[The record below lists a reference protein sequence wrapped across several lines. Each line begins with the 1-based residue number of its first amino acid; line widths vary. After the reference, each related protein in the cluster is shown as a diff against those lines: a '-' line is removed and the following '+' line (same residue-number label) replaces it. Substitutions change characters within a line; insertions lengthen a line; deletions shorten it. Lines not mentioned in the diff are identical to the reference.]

1 MNLDFNI
8 EGNSADFV
16 KNAERYCFA
25 IRAISSEAEQQS
37 KKVDSSFSLMTS
49 GIKNVVDKNDVLSVS
64 FKKVFDAIGGK
75 EAIKELV
82 SEIVRVRGE
91 FQQLEVTFGTLLGSK
106 EKANTLMS
114 QIMTIASE
122 SPFDVAE
129 LAAGAKQLLAY
140 GIQTEEVNATLTD
153 LGDIASGLGMP
164 LEQLTS
170 LYGKTMS
177 QSQLYAQDLEQ
188 FTATGVPMI
197 QGLADM
203 YGVTTEEVNNMVS
216 AGKVGF
222 PEVQRVI
229 ESLTSEGGKFYNSMK
244 EQSQTISGKIG
255 NLGDAWQQMLNK
267 VGQSQEGI
275 INGSLDVAEY
285 LIENYEQIGNIL
297 LTLIEIYGV
306 YRTACLA
313 NIVLTQTLATTQL
326 ELGLV
331 MASLQKSF
339 LELTASMNLNP
350 MVLATTAIVG
360 LGIALWNLADHTSAM
375 EKAQR
380 KFNESSIAQKQ
391 QLDDMKSAANGLIS
405 VIQSETSTQ
414 YDKEKAYEELQK
426 VMPEVF
432 ENMDIEKLKLMD
444 LLSLNKLVAAEMNRR
459 ERIGAKTS
467 AVLRQKELDSV
478 NTRLDNAVKQQATMP
493 TAQNAAIIQ
502 NLQEEKRV
510 AEESVRLANESVTKI
525 EKIQSVAAE
534 KEKLE
539 REKAKVHN
547 KGYWK
552 KQLENATS
560 TLDQIDNK
568 QLAILKSGNKKDI
581 AKLPQA
587 VVDQYGNA
595 NNLKKQAEGAL
606 DTYENSSNV
615 VPDNNSIREKEKQLD
630 ELLAT
635 QAADRQR
642 RAEDLNNKNCQA
654 EIDTMEEGSK
664 KILAQMMFNHEREL
678 QELDREKEEFLN
690 QKIRDAEDIF
700 NKKEE
705 LAMEKN
711 PKHVKG
717 TFDSSKIQLSEE
729 EKQGFSSREFDI
741 LKKQDKEI
749 QAHFDSEKHAMNE
762 YLKEYGSYQE
772 KRQAITELYNEKI
785 AKATT
790 EGEKKSLGEEMKKA
804 LSDVDEAANKKT
816 SAFGRLFSDM
826 KNSSVKDMR
835 AIADNAED
843 ALEYVKSGNFEI
855 DNDGKGLFGISKETF
870 DIINKSP
877 EKIEKISES
886 ITNLNEQADK
896 SDTAFNKMG
905 NGFKKL
911 FSSGSEP
918 KKLNEALSLIE
929 SGLNEAMQAGQFLSS
944 SLSSLG
950 DAFGSEALGGA
961 AEGINV
967 AMDAASSAM
976 SGAKAGA
983 MFGPWGAAAGAAIGL
998 VSSLGSSLA
1007 KLHDAKHEKNI
1018 QKIQDQI
1025 EVLEKSYGNLGESLE
1040 KAYSADASK
1049 LIDQQNTLLA
1059 QQKVLI
1065 QNQIA
1070 EEKSKKKAD
1079 KGRIEEW
1086 QNQIEEI
1093 DKQIAG
1099 NKEKQIDAIMGS
1111 DVKSAID
1118 DFAQAYADAWAAGD
1132 DRAKSSKELVKQM
1145 IKQMVMEAIKA
1156 TTSQPMEA
1164 LRQKLAGFFSDGVI
1178 SAWEREQ
1185 IEKGAADLTKQLDEQ
1200 FGWADEYLQGDKE
1213 GASSQDSTRGGFE
1226 SMSQETGSE
1235 LNGRFTALQISNEE
1249 IKNSM
1254 LLALG
1259 NMSALCT
1266 TTSDGNIL
1274 LSEMRNLALMSN
1286 GHLEDIARYTKPIL
1300 GFGEKLDKIE
1310 RNTANL

>member
-16 KNAERYCFA
+16 KNAEQYCFA
-25 IRAISSEAEQQS
+25 IRSISSESEQQS
-37 KKVDSSFSLMTS
+37 KKVDSSFSLMVS
-49 GIKNVVDKNDVLSVS
+49 GIKNVADKNDILSVS
-64 FKKVFDAIGGK
+64 FKKVFDSIGGK
-75 EAIKELV
+75 EAIKNFVGEV
-82 SEIVRVRGE
+82 VRVRGE
-91 FQQLEVTFGTLLGSK
+91 FQQLEIAFGTLLGSK
-106 EKANTLMS
+106 EKANTLMD

-129 LAAGAKQLLAY
+129 LAAGAKQLLTY
-140 GIQTEEVNATLTD
+140 GIQAEEVNSTLTD
-153 LGDIASGLGMP
+153 LGDIVSALGIP

-177 QSQLYAQDLEQ
+177 QSQLYVQDLEQ
-188 FTATGVPMI
+188 FTTAGVPMI

-203 YGVTTEEVNNMVS
+203 YGVTTDEVNNMVS

-229 ESLTSEGGKFYNSMK
+229 GSLTSEGGKFYNSMK

-255 NLGDAWQQMLNK
+255 NLDDAWQQMLNK
-267 VGQSQEGI
+267 VGQSQEGL

-306 YRTACLA
+306 YRAACLA
-313 NIVLTQTLATTQL
+313 NIVLTQTFATTQM

-331 MASLQKSF
+331 MAILKKSF
-339 LELTASMNLNP
+339 LALTASMNLNP

-391 QLDDMKSAANGLIS
+391 QLDDLKGAANGLIS

-444 LLSLNKLVAAEMNRR
+444 LLSLNKLIAAEMNRR
-459 ERIGAKTS
+459 ERIGAKTN

-478 NTRLDNAVKQQATMP
+478 NTRLDNAVKQQAAMP

-525 EKIQSVAAE
+525 VKIQSVATE

-539 REKAKVHN
+539 KEKAKVHN

-587 VVDQYGNA
+587 VVAQYGNA

-606 DTYENSSNV
+606 NTYENSSTV
-615 VPDNNSIREKEKQLD
+615 VPDSYSIREKEKQLD
-630 ELLAT
+630 DLLVT
-635 QAADRQR
+635 QAAERRRQ
-642 RAEDLNNKNCQA
+642 AEDLNNKNSQA
-654 EIDTMEEGSK
+654 EIDAMEEGSK
-664 KILAQMMFNHEREL
+664 KILVQMMFNHEREL
-678 QELDREKEEFLN
+678 QELDREKEDFLN
-690 QKIRDAEDIF
+690 RKIKNAEDIF

-717 TFDSSKIQLSEE
+717 TFDSSKIQLTEK
-729 EKQGFSSREFDI
+729 EKQGFSNRESDI

-749 QAHFDSEKHAMNE
+749 QAHFDSEKHTMNE

-772 KRQAITELYNEKI
+772 KRNAITELYNEKI
-785 AKATT
+785 AKAAT
-790 EGEKKSLGEEMKKA
+790 EGEKRSLGEEMKKA

-835 AIADNAED
+835 AIADNAEMLLKFVDGGKWD
-843 ALEYVKSGNFEI
+843 AN
-855 DNDGKGLFGISKETF
+855 KGADLGISKETF
-870 DIINKSP
+870 DVLGKSP
-877 EKIEKISES
+877 EKIEKISEN
-886 ITNLNEQADK
+886 IKNVREQADK

-905 NGFKKL
+905 AGFKKL
-911 FSSGSEP
+911 FSSNSDP
-918 KKLNEALSLIE
+918 KKLNEALAEIE
-929 SGLNEAMQAGQFLSS
+929 SGLNEAMQAGKFLSN

-950 DAFGSEALGGA
+950 DAFGSDALGGA

-1007 KLHDAKHEKNI
+1007 KLHDAKNEKNI
-1018 QKIQDQI
+1018 QKIQEQI
-1025 EVLEKSYGNLGESLE
+1025 EVLEKSYENLGESLE

-1049 LIDQQNTLLA
+1049 LIDQQNTLLE

-1065 QNQIA
+1065 KNQIA
-1070 EEKSKKKAD
+1070 EENSKKKAD

-1086 QNQIEEI
+1086 QKQIEEI
-1093 DKQIAG
+1093 DKQILG
-1099 NKEKQIDAIMGS
+1099 NKEKQIDAILGS

-1132 DRAKSSKELVKQM
+1132 DRAKSSKDLVKQM
-1145 IKQMVMEAIKA
+1145 IKQMVMEALKA
-1156 TTSQPMEA
+1156 ATSEPMEK
-1164 LRQKLAGFFSDGVI
+1164 LRQKLAGFFSDKII

-1185 IEKGAADLTKQLDEQ
+1185 IEKEAEDLTKLLDEQ
-1200 FGWADEYLQGDKE
+1200 FGWADEYLQGDKDS
-1213 GASSQDSTRGGFE
+1213 ASSQESTSGGFE

-1249 IKNSM
+1249 IRNSM

-1259 NMSALCT
+1259 NLSALCT

-1274 LSEMRNLALMSN
+1274 LSEMRNLALISN
-1286 GHLEDIARYTKPIL
+1286 SHLEDIAKYTKPIL

-1310 RNTANL
+1310 RNTAKL

>member
-16 KNAERYCFA
+16 KNAEQYCAA
-25 IRAISSEAEQQS
+25 IRAIASEAEQQS

-49 GIKNVVDKNDVLSVS
+49 GVKYAADKNDILSVS

-75 EAIKELV
+75 EAIKDFV
-82 SEIVRVRGE
+82 SEVVRVRGE
-91 FQQLEVTFGTLLGSK
+91 FQQLEVAFGTLLGSK

-140 GIQTEEVNATLTD
+140 GIQAEEVNGTLTD

-177 QSQLYAQDLEQ
+177 QNQLYVQDLEQ
-188 FTATGVPMI
+188 FTTAGVPMI

-203 YGVTTEEVNNMVS
+203 YGVTTDEVNNMVS

-229 ESLTSEGGKFYNSMK
+229 GSLTSEGGKFYNSMK

-267 VGQSQEGI
+267 VGQSQEGL

-306 YRTACLA
+306 YRAACLA
-313 NIVLTQTLATTQL
+313 NIVLTQTLATTQM

-331 MASLQKSF
+331 MASLKKSF
-339 LELTASMNLNP
+339 LALSKSMNLNP

-360 LGIALWNLADHTSAM
+360 LGIALWNLADHTSAI

-444 LLSLNKLVAAEMNRR
+444 LLSLNKLVAEEMNRR

-539 REKAKVHN
+539 KEKAKVHN
-547 KGYWK
+547 KEYWK

-595 NNLKKQAEGAL
+595 KNLKKQAEGAL

-630 ELLAT
+630 DLLAT
-635 QAADRQR
+635 QAADRRR
-642 RAEDLNNKNCQA
+642 RAEDLNNKNSQA

-678 QELDREKEEFLN
+678 QELDREKEDFLN
-690 QKIRDAEDIF
+690 RKIKDAEDEF
-700 NKKEE
+700 NVKEE
-705 LAMEKN
+705 LVMANN

-717 TFDSSKIQLSEE
+717 TFDSSKIQLTEK
-729 EKQGFSSREFDI
+729 EKQGFSSRESDI

-772 KRQAITELYNEKI
+772 KRKAITELYNEKI

-790 EGEKKSLGEEMKKA
+790 EGEKKSLGEEMKKT

-835 AIADNAED
+835 AIADNAEMLLKFVNEGKWD
-843 ALEYVKSGNFEI
+843 AN
-855 DNDGKGLFGISKETF
+855 KGADLGISKETF
-870 DIINKSP
+870 DVLGKSP
-877 EKIEKISES
+877 EKIEKISEN
-886 ITNLNEQADK
+886 IKNVNEQADK

-918 KKLNEALSLIE
+918 KKLNEALSEIE
-929 SGLNEAMQAGQFLSS
+929 SGLNGAMQAGQFLSS

-950 DAFGSEALGGA
+950 DAFGSDALGGA

-1018 QKIQDQI
+1018 QNIQDQI
-1025 EVLEKSYGNLGESLE
+1025 EVLEKTYGNLGESLE

-1065 QNQIA
+1065 NNQIA
-1070 EEKSKKKAD
+1070 EEQSKKKAD
-1079 KGRIEEW
+1079 KGRIEDW
-1086 QNQIEEI
+1086 QKQIEEI

-1099 NKEKQIDAIMGS
+1099 NKEKQIDAILGS

-1132 DRAKSSKELVKQM
+1132 DRAKSSKDLVKQM

-1178 SAWEREQ
+1178 NAWEREQ

-1235 LNGRFTALQISNEE
+1235 LNGRFTALQLSNEE

-1274 LSEMRNLALMSN
+1274 LTEMRNLALMSN